1 MVKTLELTKDNWEEK
16 DVEIEQWLKNSDAID
31 AYLDTYESLAESEI
45 ESFKKFDEEW
55 VTYTKE
61 QLEKESEKLPDSVK
75 SATLEIVQNKTKE
88 LENKILESGLLVPL
102 DASYEEL

>member
-1 MVKTLELTKDNWEEK
+1 MVKTLELTKDNWKEK

-31 AYLDTYESLAESEI
+31 AYLDTYESLTESEI

-61 QLEKESEKLPDSVK
+61 
-75 SATLEIVQNKTKE
+75 
-88 LENKILESGLLVPL
+88 
-102 DASYEEL
+102 